1 MPVEHIQQ
9 FRVKNSDWLS
19 ELSAEGS
26 IGNGRKGRGRL
37 CYGDCVLAA
46 DCVRGIGKRRGVGEL
61 CVDSGLC

>member
-1 MPVEHIQQ
+1 MEHIQQ

-26 IGNGRKGRGRL
+26 IGNGGKGRGRL

-46 DCVRGIGKRRGVGEL
+46 DCVRGIGYGGSRGIV
-61 CVDSGLC
+61 C